1 MDRQL
6 RATENKASAL
16 DGRVS
21 SIIRPSFPPASRVSP
36 EMDSSNKF
44 PAKIIQIH
52 QHNDD
57 NKKLAYSFILK
68 AF

>member
-6 RATENKASAL
+6 RGNENRACAL
-16 DGRVS
+16 DGGLS
-21 SIIRPSFPPASRVSP
+21 FIIRHSFPPASRDTP

-57 NKKLAYSFILK
+57 NKKLAYSIFES
-68 AF
+68 F